1 MPMERD
7 GGGPSLYTAH
17 VKLFADSG
25 ACRLSVRYGEKDNV
39 EKDYST
45 FWINGKAWG
54 TYRQRIDENG
64 KKETE
69 LNVLFGNID
78 DVKVD

>member
-1 MPMERD
+1 MSSF
-7 GGGPSLYTAH
+7 SLIPELAGYQCDM
-17 VKLFADSG
+17 VKKTMSFSP
-25 ACRLSVRYGEKDNV
+25 VIN